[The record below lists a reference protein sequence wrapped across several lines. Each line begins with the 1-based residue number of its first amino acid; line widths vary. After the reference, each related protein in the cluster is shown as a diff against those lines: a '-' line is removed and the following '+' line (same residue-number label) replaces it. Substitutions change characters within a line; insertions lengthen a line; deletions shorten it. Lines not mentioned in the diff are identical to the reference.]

1 MNESLV
7 LCFPEYREPA
17 RRMAS
22 AAGYPAAD
30 VHIHHFPD
38 GESRV
43 QLPVELPP
51 TVFFCRSLNQPND
64 KLIELVLAAAT
75 ARRLGAKRLILVAPY
90 LCYMRQDKAFHPGEA
105 ISQRIIG
112 ELLAERFDGLI
123 TVDPHL
129 HRIRH
134 LQQAVPVEQA
144 VALTATGPMS
154 AWLAET
160 VEDPLLLGPDEESV
174 QWVAAIAHHN
184 RLDYCV
190 ARKERLGDRSV
201 RITLPRNGFDGRHIV
216 LVDDVAST
224 GRTLE
229 TAARELLSRHRP
241 ASISVLV
248 THALF
253 LGHALERLRNA
264 GIGRIG
270 SCDTIP
276 HPTNVIELA
285 PLLAKAIRARVPAT
299 SGREEG
305 SAS

>member
-1 MNESLV
+1 MSKPLV

-17 RRMAS
+17 RRMAE
-22 AAGYPAAD
+22 AAGLPAAD
-30 VHIHHFPD
+30 IEIHHFPD
-38 GESRV
+38 GESRIR
-43 QLPVELPP
+43 LPVKLPES
-51 TVFFCRSLNQPND
+51 VLFCRSLHQPND

-75 ARRLGAKRLILVAPY
+75 ARRLGAKQLILVAPY

-112 ELLAERFDGLI
+112 ELLAERFDGVI

-129 HRIRH
+129 HRVHH
-134 LQQAVPVEQA
+134 LQQAVPVKHA
-144 VALTATGPMS
+144 IALTATEPMS
-154 AWLAET
+154 AWLVKA
-160 VEDPLLLGPDEESV
+160 VEKPLLLGPDEESV
-174 QWVAAIAHHN
+174 QWVAAIARHN
-184 RLDYCV
+184 HLDYCV
-190 ARKERLGDRSV
+190 ARKERLGDRNV

-229 TAARELLSRHRP
+229 TTAKALRPHQP

-253 LGHALERLRNA
+253 LGDALERLHSA
-264 GIGRIG
+264 GVRQIW

-276 HPTNVIELA
+276 HPTNAIHLDQ
-285 PLLAKAIRARVPAT
+285 LLAGAAKNTV
-299 SGREEG
+299 S
-305 SAS
+305 